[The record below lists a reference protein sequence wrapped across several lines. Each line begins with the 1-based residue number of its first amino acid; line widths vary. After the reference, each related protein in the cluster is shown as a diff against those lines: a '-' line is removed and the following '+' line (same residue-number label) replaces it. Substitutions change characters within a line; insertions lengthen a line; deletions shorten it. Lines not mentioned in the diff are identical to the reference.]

1 MSQPPPHL
9 ADPIRWHA
17 AIAALFGLLAALR
30 LTIPSQPFFDE
41 VHYLPAVRE
50 LIALGRAMNLEHP
63 PLGKQLIAA
72 GVLVFGDNPLGWRS
86 MAWLFGVLAVFAG
99 MRGMWFA
106 SQSRMASV
114 LAGVFLLSA
123 FPLLVQA
130 RIAMLDIFMAGFM
143 LLALW
148 MCAGAVRE
156 NETARWRLAIAGVA
170 LGAAMAAKWNAIPLA
185 MLPGLGFLAA
195 RLYAGRRRPVRSI
208 RGGPVGGMSLWEAAI
223 WLGALPLATYAACYW
238 PFLFY
243 DHVSSNPSG
252 LIALHVQMLDL
263 QTQTL
268 AAHPYQSNWWEW
280 VSNWRA
286 IWYLYEE
293 ADGAIRGV
301 LMIGNP
307 LSSLAMLPALAWCGW
322 AAVKQGRRDC
332 GAMVVLYVASLA
344 LWIVAPKPVQF
355 YYHYLLP
362 HCFGM
367 GALALGVEQ
376 MWQRGERLVPV
387 VIVAGSL
394 GLFAWFYPILS
405 AAALA
410 GEQSFLDYAWV
421 EGWR

>member
-1 MSQPPPHL
+1 MSQPPPHP
-9 ADPIRWHA
+9 ADPIRWHL
-17 AIAALFGLLAALR
+17 AIAALFGLLVAIR

-50 LIALGRAMNLEHP
+50 LIALGRALNLEHP

-72 GVLVFGDNPLGWRS
+72 GLLIFGDNPLGWRS
-86 MAWLFGVLAVFAG
+86 MAWVFGVLAIFAG

-106 SQSRMASV
+106 AQNRMASV
-114 LAGVFLLSA
+114 LAGLFLITG

-185 MLPGLGFLAA
+185 MLPGLTFLAA
-195 RLYAGRRRPVRSI
+195 RLYAGRRRPVRSV
-208 RGGPVGGMSLWEAAI
+208 RGWPVGGMSLWEAAI

-243 DHVSSNPSG
+243 AEVSGNPSG
-252 LIALHVQMLDL
+252 LIALHAQMLDL

-268 AAHPYQSNWWEW
+268 APHPYQSKWWEW

-307 LSSLAMLPALAWCGW
+307 LSSLAMLPALTWCAW
-322 AAVKQGRRDC
+322 ASVKHGRMDC
-332 GAMVVLYVASLA
+332 AAMVVLYIASLA
-344 LWIVAPKPVQF
+344 LWVIAPKPVQF
-355 YYHYLLP
+355 YYHYLIP

-367 GALALGVEQ
+367 GALALGVERL
-376 MWQRGERLVPV
+376 WQRGERLVPV
-387 VIVAGSL
+387 AIVAGSL